1 MYNQL
6 KLQFSDYKNCL
17 KESKI
22 TKEIKVLENNCY
34 DKKGDVNRIL
44 DRCE

>member
-22 TKEIKVLENNCY
+22 TKEIKVLENN
-34 DKKGDVNRIL
+34 KKGDVNRIL

>member
-6 KLQFSDYKNCL
+6 KLHFSDYKKCL

-22 TKEIKVLENNCY
+22 TKEIKVLENN
-34 DKKGDVNRIL
+34 KKGDVNRIL